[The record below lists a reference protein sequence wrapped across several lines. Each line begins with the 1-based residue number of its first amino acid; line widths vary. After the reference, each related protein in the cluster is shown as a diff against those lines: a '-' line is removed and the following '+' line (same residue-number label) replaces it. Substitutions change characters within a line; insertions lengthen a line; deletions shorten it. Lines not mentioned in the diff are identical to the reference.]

1 MTLFKQNNFE
11 ALKLLYKLYNPVKE
25 GLKPIADK
33 FKLQL
38 SENGKSLIEST
49 ETTQNGKELP
59 IKQIMINSQVVEK
72 VLETLT
78 HNRGIIDE
86 CFSGDTLFDR
96 QLQLSFQ
103 DFLNIDVGKF
113 SMSELLA

>member
-1 MTLFKQNNFE
+1 MKYQAQLLSNDEGGIMTLFKQNNFE

-49 ETTQNGKELP
+49 ETSQNGKELP

-78 HNRGIIDE
+78 HNRSIIDE

-96 QLQLSFQ
+96 QL
-103 DFLNIDVGKF
+103 
-113 SMSELLA
+113 